1 MVFVLVNVL
10 CSEFRVQSSEFRV
23 QSSEFR
29 VLRSKKNPDQSVG
42 IFLIIINLR
51 LFCFL
56 RKLSRVLFERQLELE
71 RILRIPL

>member
-1 MVFVLVNVL
+1 MVFVLVN
-10 CSEFRVQSSEFRV
+10 V

-29 VLRSKKNPDQSVG
+29 VLRSEFCVLCSAFKKNPDQSVG